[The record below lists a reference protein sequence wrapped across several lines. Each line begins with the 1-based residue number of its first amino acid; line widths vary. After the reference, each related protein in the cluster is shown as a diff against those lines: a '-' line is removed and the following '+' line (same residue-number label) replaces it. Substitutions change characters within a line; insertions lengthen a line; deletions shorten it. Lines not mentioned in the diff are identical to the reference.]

1 MPRISVSSLVLFLV
15 DCLISIITLIILFI
29 LFTGGG
35 IYELGPNMH
44 IRAQH
49 VINPLAILFFVAA
62 FRFTWKRKSP
72 FLGLRSFELDKL
84 SSASLRVCRYIHD
97 GLSRIDDSRANR
109 IALIIIGAS
118 ILIKILNAYFYFG
131 FFSGDDVEVQE
142 MSLAHLFQ
150 WNWRAWELRSP
161 FYPMVFIY
169 PVQAALFALGVQEPF
184 WLIFSGRL
192 VVIVFSAA
200 NLWLV
205 YKIAARLFQSRAIGL
220 LSLLFLSLSKLHTT
234 FASSELPR
242 TVASFFI
249 LLCFWFLLSQR
260 RQKIFICLAGMSLG
274 VAAAIRFSEILYI
287 VPAFLYLILEKRWKQ
302 AGIMVFVFG
311 AVFLFI
317 IGLGDW
323 LYWGIPL
330 FSLKNIVD
338 FTLVEKLSSRGYEP
352 IYYYALSIGLWSDFF
367 TIGLAMFS
375 LKWNPWRLY
384 VWAFSPV
391 IILSF
396 LPHKEPRYLVP
407 AIPFIAIMAALTF
420 WKLLEQTQVGHFER
434 KLPAKVSP
442 LTLFLGL
449 VLAEMIILSHKDDRY
464 MLLALPTAILLAL
477 SYFWLQ
483 RRPRLEHEDRNP
495 ELSAP
500 RLAALTLII
509 FFGLAIFEIDGFRFR
524 RSESAVEMARF
535 LARQSD
541 VHGVAI
547 EEDWR
552 AGGRLYLPNVCK
564 LVNID
569 GAKIEDK
576 AYWIKDVL
584 KSDIDAVGL
593 KAEHVKSY
601 QLDSFLKSCGFEEV
615 RFLAKT
621 KRDRFRLFFRRT
633 GY

>member
-1 MPRISVSSLVLFLV
+1 MPKISLSSGLLFFV
-15 DCLISIITLIILFI
+15 DCLISILAFIVLFI
-29 LFTGGG
+29 LFLGGG
-35 IYELGPNMH
+35 IYELGPN
-44 IRAQH
+44 IRVSAQH
-49 VINPLAILFFVAA
+49 ITNPLAILFFVAA
-62 FRFTWKRKSP
+62 LRFVWKRKSP
-72 FLGLRSFELDKL
+72 FLGMRSFEPDKL
-84 SSASLRVCRYIHD
+84 SAASLRFSRYVHD
-97 GLSRIDDSRANR
+97 VLSKIGHSQACR

-142 MSLAHLFQ
+142 MSLTHLFQ
-150 WNWRAWELRSP
+150 WSWRASELRSP

-192 VVIVFSAA
+192 VVIVFSGA

-260 RQKIFICLAGMSLG
+260 RQNVFVCLAGISLG
-274 VAAAIRFSEILYI
+274 VAAAIRFSEILYL

-302 AGIMVFVFG
+302 AGLMVFVFG

-338 FTLVEKLSSRGYEP
+338 FTLVNKLSSRGYEP

-367 TIGLAMFS
+367 TIGLAMLS

-384 VWAFSPV
+384 VWVFSPV

-420 WKLLEQTQVGHFER
+420 WKLLEQTQVGHFKR
-434 KLPAKVSP
+434 KLPVKISP
-442 LTLFLGL
+442 VTLFLGL

-477 SYFWLQ
+477 SFFWFH
-483 RRPRLEHEDRNP
+483 RRPEPERQNWNP

-500 RLAALTLII
+500 RLAVLTMII

-524 RSESAVEMARF
+524 RSESGVEMARF

-552 AGGRLYLPNVCK
+552 AGGRLYLGKISK

-569 GAKIEDK
+569 GARVGDK
-576 AYWIKDVL
+576 AYWLKDVL

-593 KAEHVKSY
+593 KAEHAKSY
-601 QLDSFLKSCGFEEV
+601 HLDSFLKSCGFEEV
-615 RFLAKT
+615 RFFSKT
-621 KRDRFRLFFRRT
+621 RRDRFRLFFRKT